1 MNDPRHPLTPEVQQ
15 QICCFIRAGCFAQTA
30 AEAAGIPAKT
40 FNSWMRYGRA
50 RRPVPLY
57 RDFLE
62 AVHQAQAYA
71 RVVAESEARR
81 KAPLSWLRYGPG
93 RETSRMPG
101 WTDPV
106 KPRPRRERSGPSFSR
121 FQEMIPVL
129 LEVLGPFPEARA
141 ALADAVDKYHWLEE
155 EYGIVPEDAIEQL
168 PPPTSQ
174 PPRQQPDVSPG
185 CIEPVAEPQPTALP
199 PPTETRPE
207 PAPTAV
213 TNPQPTDDRST
224 TASPRS
230 SDSEPATQ
238 PEPTGR
244 EQPSAPPAPEHK
256 ALPSLQ
262 KTTRSPLR
270 PLNDGAWTVF
280 GFG

>member
-30 AEAAGIPAKT
+30 AEAAGIPAKI

-62 AVHQAQAYA
+62 AVHQAQAQA

-121 FQEMIPVL
+121 FQEMLPVL

-155 EYGIVPEDAIEQL
+155 EYGMVPDEALEQFQAPTTEPPEQL
-168 PPPTSQ
+168 QEVNEPVSEPAAKPQ
-174 PPRQQPDVSPG
+174 PGVP
-185 CIEPVAEPQPTALP
+185 EPVAEP
-199 PPTETRPE
+199 R
-207 PAPTAV
+207 PAPLPEVAA
-213 TNPQPTDDRST
+213 NPRPSAEPQGQH
-224 TASPRS
+224 
-230 SDSEPATQ
+230 DSEPATN
-238 PEPTGR
+238 P
-244 EQPSAPPAPEHK
+244 
-256 ALPSLQ
+256 
-262 KTTRSPLR
+262 
-270 PLNDGAWTVF
+270 
-280 GFG
+280 

>member
-1 MNDPRHPLTPEVQQ
+1 MNDPRHPLTPEVQAL
-15 QICCFIRAGCFAQTA
+15 ICNYIRAGSFAQNA

-40 FNSWMRYGRA
+40 FNTWMRFGRA

-62 AVHQAQAYA
+62 AVNQAKAQA
-71 RVVAESEARR
+71 RLVAESEARR

-106 KPRPRRERSGPSFSR
+106 KPAPRRERSGPSFNR

-155 EYGIVPEDAIEQL
+155 EYGMVPEEALDQLL
-168 PPPTSQ
+168 PPPTQ
-174 PPRQQPDVSPG
+174 PPEQHQEGNEPTSEGAANPQPSVL
-185 CIEPVAEPQPTALP
+185 EPVAEPRPSAPETV
-199 PPTETRPE
+199 TEQPE
-207 PAPTAV
+207 PAPEAAV
-213 TNPQPTDDRST
+213 KPQPTDDPPATNPQPTG
-224 TASPRS
+224 
-230 SDSEPATQ
+230 SET
-238 PEPTGR
+238 
-244 EQPSAPPAPEHK
+244 PPAPPFGAVEYK
-256 ALPSLQ
+256 CFAAERAGNPFAAFYQRAWEL
-262 KTTRSPLR
+262 
-270 PLNDGAWTVF
+270 LNSG
-280 GFG
+280 

>member
-1 MNDPRHPLTPEVQQ
+1 MNDPRHPLTPEVQAL
-15 QICCFIRAGCFAQTA
+15 ICNYIRAGSFAQNA

-40 FNSWMRYGRA
+40 FNGWMRYGRA
-50 RRPVPLY
+50 RRPVLLY

-62 AVHQAQAYA
+62 AVNQAKAQA
-71 RVVAESEARR
+71 RLVAESEARR

-155 EYGIVPEDAIEQL
+155 EYGRGPEEALDQLLPQPTEPPEQHQEVNE
-168 PPPTSQ
+168 PASECAANPQ
-174 PPRQQPDVSPG
+174 PSAP
-185 CIEPVAEPQPTALP
+185 EPVAESQP
-199 PPTETRPE
+199 ERVPE
-207 PAPTAV
+207 AV
-213 TNPQPTDDRST
+213 VNPQP
-224 TASPRS
+224 
-230 SDSEPATQ
+230 SD
-238 PEPTGR
+238 
-244 EQPSAPPAPEHK
+244 APPV
-256 ALPSLQ
+256 
-262 KTTRSPLR
+262 T
-270 PLNDGAWTVF
+270 
-280 GFG
+280 

>member
-40 FNSWMRYGRA
+40 FNTWMRYGRA

-62 AVHQAQAYA
+62 AVHQAQAQA

-106 KPRPRRERSGPSFSR
+106 KPRPRKESCGRSFNR
-121 FQEMIPVL
+121 FQEMLPVL

-155 EYGIVPEDAIEQL
+155 EYGMVPEEALDQL
-168 PPPTSQ
+168 LPQPTEPPQQHQQGNEPVSERAANPQ
-174 PPRQQPDVSPG
+174 PSAP
-185 CIEPVAEPQPTALP
+185 EPVAEPRPSAPEPAMEQ
-199 PPTETRPE
+199 PE
-207 PAPTAV
+207 PAPEAV
-213 TNPQPTDDRST
+213 VNPQPTDD
-224 TASPRS
+224 P
-230 SDSEPATQ
+230 PATNPQ
-238 PEPTGR
+238 STGS
-244 EQPSAPPAPEHK
+244 ETPPA
-256 ALPSLQ
+256 LPFGEVEYKCFPAERTGNPFAAFDKRLCAF
-262 KTTRSPLR
+262 
-270 PLNDGAWTVF
+270 LNSS
-280 GFG
+280 